1 MKIAI
6 TGHTK
11 GIGKAITD
19 LLCKDNLVLGY
30 SRSNGFDI
38 STSEGRDK
46 VCLAAKSSDVF
57 INNAYADFAQVEL
70 FNQML
75 AEWRLDPTKTIV
87 NINSK
92 AHYGAPASRYAV
104 TKKELA
110 KVAQKALSDNDRRC
124 RVITISPGYV
134 DTERV
139 ANANYKKLNPDDL
152 ASLVKFCIAQP
163 QHSEIGELAVWIT
176 NHTI

>member
-11 GIGKAITD
+11 GIGKAIVDSLCMTD
-19 LLCKDNLVLGY
+19 LVLGY

-46 VCLAAKSSDVF
+46 VVLAAKNSDVF

-70 FNQML
+70 FNKML
-75 AEWRLDPTKTIV
+75 AEWRLNPAKTIV

-92 AHYGAPASRYAV
+92 AHYGPPANRYAV

-110 KVAQKALSDNDRRC
+110 KVAQKALSDNERQC

-139 ANANYKKLNPDDL
+139 ANANYKKLSTEEL
-152 ASLVKFCIAQP
+152 ADLVKFCIKQP
-163 QHSEIGELAVWIT
+163 QHIEIGELAVWIT
-176 NHTI
+176 NHNI